1 MDEEVIM
8 VEMEQEDPV
17 SSKGEA
23 GAYMVENSPVKR
35 GRGRPQGSKN
45 KEVSALNLIQDSP
58 DSNGPPRRG
67 RGRPKVYETKPTE
80 QQDPG
85 KAPAESS
92 ITAHRGRGRPKGSK
106 NQNKSEAAAKTELSP
121 KKRGRPK
128 KTDTVKEPAAEG
140 LVNGGS
146 DAPKRGRPKASIKRK
161 SESVTSGEED
171 EGSPVTPRK
180 RGRPKGARNKKSRME
195 REYSDWDAEAY
206 RTQKLLKASRSRPRK
221 PVVKYS
227 VGSSKTISNKPRRG
241 RGRPRN
247 NSDGSQPVKRG
258 RGRPKGSLNKKPSS
272 FNTSGLPV
280 KGRKPGRPRLQPRKR
295 GRPRKHPLPSPEELK
310 KPKVWKPLGRP
321 RKYPRVDPPEETSPA
336 SRRSR
341 GRPRKSKSKR
351 GAHLRK
357 SVPTTPSSP
366 RAPSDRHQRKAGPST
381 TARSEEG
388 AVRKRG
394 RPKGSLNKNKARG
407 GSQRDGVL
415 PNHPKAESD
424 CPADGMETAQES
436 MEAESIP
443 VKHTEETEETVL
455 VQDVSFD
462 ISEEA

>member
-1 MDEEVIM
+1 
-8 VEMEQEDPV
+8 
-17 SSKGEA
+17 
-23 GAYMVENSPVKR
+23 MVENSPVKR

-67 RGRPKVYETKPTE
+67 RGRPKIYETKPTE

-85 KAPAESS
+85 KEPAESS
-92 ITAHRGRGRPKGSK
+92 NTAHRGRGRPKGSK
-106 NQNKSEAAAKTELSP
+106 NQNKSEVAAKTELSP

-221 PVVKYS
+221 PV
-227 VGSSKTISNKPRRG
+227 
-241 RGRPRN
+241 
-247 NSDGSQPVKRG
+247 PVKRG

-336 SRRSR
+336 GSLVDSSGVRSGSDTLYR
-341 GRPRKSKSKR
+341 NFPNIHRCLSKSY
-351 GAHLRK
+351 L
-357 SVPTTPSSP
+357 
-366 RAPSDRHQRKAGPST
+366 
-381 TARSEEG
+381 
-388 AVRKRG
+388 
-394 RPKGSLNKNKARG
+394 
-407 GSQRDGVL
+407 
-415 PNHPKAESD
+415 
-424 CPADGMETAQES
+424 
-436 MEAESIP
+436 
-443 VKHTEETEETVL
+443 
-455 VQDVSFD
+455 D
-462 ISEEA
+462 ILTDFF